1 LEDEMTLYLDL
12 DGVLADFDKA
22 AGAAMGTDNIYKYEF
37 VWGSDK
43 FWDKINEDP
52 GFFANLN
59 PMPDCWDLF
68 HPVCHLNPVILTAI
82 PSTNGERVA
91 KQKREWVEDYLG
103 DYTVITCLTK
113 DKPKF
118 CQPGDI
124 LIDDR
129 AVNRD
134 AWVAKGGTYIIHTT
148 AARSIGALQALG
160 IID

>member
-1 LEDEMTLYLDL
+1 MTLYLDL

-37 VWGSDK
+37 VWGTGK

-52 GFFANLN
+52 SFFAHLD
-59 PMPDCWDLF
+59 PMPDCFQLWRA
-68 HPVCHLNPVILTAI
+68 VCPLDPVILTAI
-82 PSTNGERVA
+82 PSTNGDKVA
-91 KQKREWVEDYLG
+91 KQKKQWVEDYLG
-103 DYTVITCLTK
+103 YYQVITCPTK
-113 DKPKF
+113 EKPNF
-118 CQPGDI
+118 CKPGDI

-134 AWVAKGGTYIIHTT
+134 AWIAKGGTYIIHTT

>member
-37 VWGSDK
+37 VWGTGK
-43 FWDKINEDP
+43 FWDKINDDP
-52 GFFANLN
+52 DFFRNLEV
-59 PMPDCWDLF
+59 MPDCWDLLGT
-68 HPVCHLNPVILTAI
+68 VSHLDPAILTAI
-82 PSTNGERVA
+82 PSTNGDEVA
-91 KQKREWVEDYLG
+91 RQKKEWVEENLG
-103 DYTVITCLTK
+103 GFNVITCLTK
-113 DKPKF
+113 DKPNF

-129 AVNRD
+129 AVNRG
-134 AWVAKGGTYIIHTT
+134 AWIAKGGTYIIHTT
-148 AARSIGALQALG
+148 AARSVGALQALG

>member
-1 LEDEMTLYLDL
+1 MTLYLDL

-37 VWGSDK
+37 VWGTGK
-43 FWDKINEDP
+43 FWDKINENP
-52 GFFANLN
+52 EFFRDLQ
-59 PMPDCWDLF
+59 PMTDCWDLLE
-68 HPVCHLNPVILTAI
+68 PVLHLNPVILTAI
-82 PSTNGERVA
+82 PSSNGERVA

-103 DYTVITCLTK
+103 EFQVITCATK
-113 DKPKF
+113 DKPNF

>member
-1 LEDEMTLYLDL
+1 MTLYLDL

-37 VWGSDK
+37 VWGTGK

-52 GFFANLN
+52 DFFRNLDR
-59 PMPDCWDLF
+59 MPDCFELF
-68 HPVCHLNPVILTAI
+68 DNVMHLRPVILTAT
-82 PSTNGERVA
+82 PSTNGDRVA
-91 KQKREWVEDYLG
+91 KQKREWVDEHLG
-103 DYTVITCLTK
+103 GFVKVITCPTK
-113 DKPKF
+113 DKPNF
-118 CQPGDI
+118 CEPGDI

-134 AWVAKGGTYIIHTT
+134 AWIAKGGTYIIHTT